1 MKILLS
7 DYVDD
12 LRAAGFAPVTVPSYT
27 DSRGQGVVVRN
38 GEGWPII
45 RLPSPDGWRDE
56 LTYWYSTAR
65 LTLRPC
71 RACMAPAGVMILTV
85 SPTYALDIT
94 SEAQALSIAH
104 AWKLSRPPR
113 VGRIVRC
120 PFGRTLNK
128 RVTVGHLHPQCLLER
143 MNRRGWAIVAAEGLH
158 SDAARLSE
166 RPAAITSDVTFSP
179 VERPARPE
187 TTVSTW
193 IPWWMPHE
201 TQSVLVNMQTARP
214 MQPASKE
221 TVEQR
226 KRSARPV
233 ADRIIQTMP
242 K

>member
-38 GEGWPII
+38 GDGLPIV
-45 RLPSPDGWRDE
+45 RLPSGDGWQDE
-56 LTYWYSTAR
+56 LTYWYATAR
-65 LTLRPC
+65 LVLRPC
-71 RACMAPAGVMILTV
+71 RACMAPSGVMILTV

-120 PFGRTLNK
+120 PFGKTLRK

-143 MNRRGWAIVAAEGLH
+143 MNRRGWAQVAAEGLH
-158 SDAARLSE
+158 QDAVRLSE

-187 TTVSTW
+187 TVVSTW
-193 IPWWMPHE
+193 IPWWMPRE
-201 TQSVLVNMQTARP
+201 IPTVTANTQNVRP
-214 MQPASKE
+214 MQPASKSNA
-221 TVEQR
+221 EQR
-226 KRSARPV
+226 RRIARPV
-233 ADRIIQTMP
+233 ADRITQVMP